1 MQNIVSL
8 EVIILYPKLLTAMK
22 DHNITEKDIARVL
35 NIPYT
40 TVRDRTK
47 GKYSFTFE
55 QAMLINKKLFPGYTS
70 EELFKARKQ

>member
-55 QAMLINKKLFPGYTS
+55 QAMLINKKLFPGYKS
-70 EELFKARKQ
+70 EELFEIKK

>member
-1 MQNIVSL
+1 M
-8 EVIILYPKLLTAMK
+8 YPKLITAMK
-22 DHNITEKDIARVL
+22 EHNITEKDIAKVL

-55 QAMLINKKLFPGYTS
+55 QAMLINKKLFPGYKS
-70 EELFKARKQ
+70 EELFKPKE

>member
-1 MQNIVSL
+1 M
-8 EVIILYPKLLTAMK
+8 YPKLLTAMK

-70 EELFKARKQ
+70 EELFKARK

>member
-1 MQNIVSL
+1 
-8 EVIILYPKLLTAMK
+8 MK
-22 DHNITEKDIARVL
+22 KHNITDKDIARVL

-55 QAMLINKKLFPGYTS
+55 QAILINKKLFPGYIS
-70 EELFKARKQ
+70 EELFEPKE

>member
-1 MQNIVSL
+1 M
-8 EVIILYPKLLTAMK
+8 YPKLLTAMK
-22 DHNITEKDIARVL
+22 KHNITDKDIARVL

-55 QAMLINKKLFPGYTS
+55 QAILINKKLFPGYIS
-70 EELFKARKQ
+70 EELFEPKG

>member
-1 MQNIVSL
+1 M
-8 EVIILYPKLLTAMK
+8 YPKLLTAMK
-22 DHNITEKDIARVL
+22 KHNITDKDIARVL

-55 QAMLINKKLFPGYTS
+55 QAILINKKLFPGYIS
-70 EELFKARKQ
+70 EELFEPKE

>member
-1 MQNIVSL
+1 MIV
-8 EVIILYPKLLTAMK
+8 LYPKLLTAMK
-22 DHNITEKDIARVL
+22 KHNITDKDIARVL

-55 QAMLINKKLFPGYTS
+55 QAILINKKLFPGYIS
-70 EELFKARKQ
+70 EELFEPKE

>member
-1 MQNIVSL
+1 M
-8 EVIILYPKLLTAMK
+8 YPKLLTAMK
-22 DHNITEKDIARVL
+22 KHNITDKDIARVL

-55 QAMLINKKLFPGYTS
+55 QAILINKKLFPNYIS
-70 EELFKARKQ
+70 EELFERKE